1 MDKHILFFT
10 INVVAFMLEKLFW
23 KYWYIVLKAKN
34 EKIHNFQTILYKF
47 NIWITGASEDF
58 PAFPTPGKLE
68 FSHSSSQEL
77 SDLDINP
84 EDNSSMAIEEVDMD
98 DWFV

>member
-1 MDKHILFFT
+1 MINIYLCIAILHCKYLYFT
-10 INVVAFMLEKLFW
+10 YFIVFHDNIYVA
-23 KYWYIVLKAKN
+23 
-34 EKIHNFQTILYKF
+34 
-47 NIWITGASEDF
+47 GASEDF

-98 DWFV
+98 D

>member
-1 MDKHILFFT
+1 MRKFI
-10 INVVAFMLEKLFW
+10 ISKLSC
-23 KYWYIVLKAKN
+23 I
-34 EKIHNFQTILYKF
+34 KF
-47 NIWITGASEDF
+47 NNWITGASEDF

>member
-1 MDKHILFFT
+1 M
-10 INVVAFMLEKLFW
+10 VVYSFRKLKTRKFIIS
-23 KYWYIVLKAKN
+23 KLSCI
-34 EKIHNFQTILYKF
+34 EF
-47 NIWITGASEDF
+47 NICITGASEDF

-98 DWFV
+98 D

>member
-1 MDKHILFFT
+1 MC
-10 INVVAFMLEKLFW
+10 
-23 KYWYIVLKAKN
+23 
-34 EKIHNFQTILYKF
+34 
-47 NIWITGASEDF
+47 ITGASEDF

-98 DWFV
+98 D